1 MTKKVITE
9 TETEKEVSLH
19 DAVIHLQ
26 SCIDAIIEVNALRD
40 KEIEKLKKKV
50 KELKGKKKV
59 SATSKDSVTKAPK
72 AKKKSSSKK

>member
-1 MTKKVITE
+1 MAKKV

-19 DAVIHLQ
+19 DAVLHLQ
-26 SCIDAIIEVNALRD
+26 SCIDSIIEVNAIRD

-50 KELKGKKKV
+50 KALKEKKNA
-59 SATSKDSVTKAPK
+59 SATSKASVAKAAK

>member
-1 MTKKVITE
+1 MAKKVI

-50 KELKGKKKV
+50 KELKGKTKA
-59 SATSKDSVTKAPK
+59 SATSAGSAKK
-72 AKKKSSSKK
+72 AKKKSSKK